1 MRITFAFL
9 LALVL
14 SAALAQTA
22 PQSVYLPLA
31 QRSAATAMPLPTL
44 VPTPTPLP
52 GPVRIILPPEVGEPE
67 HVLGAFAVGCHPLN
81 GNCYYF
87 VVIKSPGDQDGIL
100 LRWRPGAAVTELVAR
115 IDQPDDFTG
124 PIALGSGA
132 LIPAGMDVDLAF
144 SACTNGAAYGTG
156 CTAYR
161 WRIVGVDVPYSGER
175 IQGDTRAVVVVAE

>member
-1 MRITFAFL
+1 MRITLAFL
-9 LALVL
+9 LALIF

-22 PQSVYLPLA
+22 PASVYLPLA
-31 QRSAATAMPLPTL
+31 QRSAAATAMPLPTS
-44 VPTPTPLP
+44 TPPP
-52 GPVRIILPPEVGEPE
+52 GPVRIILPPELGEPE
-67 HVLGAFAVGCHPLN
+67 HVLGAFAIGCHRDTL
-81 GNCYYF
+81 NCYYF
-87 VVIKSPGDQDGIL
+87 AIIKFFSGNQDGIV
-100 LRWRPGAAVTELVAR
+100 LRLRPGAAITELVAR
-115 IDQPDDFTG
+115 IDQPGDFTG

-144 SACTNGAAYGTG
+144 SACTNGATYGTG